1 MVDQAPTEVTPAY
14 RTLDEPTKLLGLS
27 VAQWGAL
34 ALAGAIAYGW
44 LLVSPL
50 PWRMN
55 ASLVVIGA
63 GGPLIIALLRE
74 QGALT
79 APQLFRAVW
88 RWRVRPALLLAADPA
103 TAAGRGGVV
112 LDEAGGAPDGEQ
124 IAEELPW
131 LDPPSENGR

>member
-1 MVDQAPTEVTPAY
+1 MAGQAPSELTPAY
-14 RTLDEPTKLLGLS
+14 RTLDEPTKLIGLS
-27 VAQWGAL
+27 IAQWAAL
-34 ALAGAIAYGW
+34 ALAGTIAYGW

-63 GGPLIIALLRE
+63 GGPLILALLRE

-88 RWRVRPALLLAADPA
+88 CWRICPTLLLEADPA
-103 TAAGRGGVV
+103 AAAERGGVV
-112 LDEAGGAPDGEQ
+112 LDEPAEPPDGEP

-131 LDPPSENGR
+131 LDAPSENGR